1 MMIDVSNLEYAYPG
15 QKDKIIQ
22 GINFSIQK
30 GEIFGFLGPS
40 GAGKSTTQKI
50 LIGILKGYSGSVKVA
65 DKEVRDLNR
74 DYYEKIGVAFEFPNF
89 YSKFSAFE
97 NLLHFKRLYSV
108 ETADPIQLLHS
119 VGLEK
124 YQNTKVAAFSK
135 GMKMRLNFIR
145 SLLNDPDVIFLDEPT
160 SGLDPANSRIM
171 RERIVDLKKIG
182 KTIVIT
188 THNMTLAEELCDR
201 VAFIVDGKISLI
213 DSPKNLKRQKN
224 KKIVQIEFKEKQEIK
239 TAEFFLDRLK
249 KDDRFIQ
256 LIQHHEILTI
266 HTQEA
271 TLEDIF
277 IEVTG
282 RGLQ

>member
-1 MMIDVSNLEYAYPG
+1 MIDVSNLEYAYPG

-22 GINFSIQK
+22 GISFSIQK

-50 LIGILKGYSGSVKVA
+50 LIGLLKGYSGSVKVA

-74 DYYEKIGVAFEFPNF
+74 DYYEKIGVTFEFPNF
-89 YSKFSAFE
+89 YSKFSALE

-124 YQNTKVAAFSK
+124 FQNTKVAAFSK

-145 SLLNDPDVIFLDEPT
+145 SLLNDPDIIFLDEPT

-171 RERIVDLKKIG
+171 REKIMDLKRMG

-188 THNMTLAEELCDR
+188 THNMALAEELCDR

-213 DSPKNLKRQKN
+213 DSPKNLKRQKS

-239 TAEFFLDRLK
+239 TAEFYLDRLK